1 MIIETAMEQQ
11 RLAYLLQRLA
21 DNSITGEEK
30 NEMMAYLHA
39 HPGDDLSAAA
49 GESFLA
55 ANEHIPTDFT
65 PYEHIARDISGLDR
79 APMRRARVLSLLRP
93 RWVAAAAFI
102 LIAGYGAFTLLR
114 KPADKPQVAQQI
126 DVQPGREGAILT
138 RGDGSTV
145 VLDSLHAGEI
155 TEHNGARMQ
164 VQQGQVSYANATA
177 SNAENVY
184 NTITTPNAR
193 TFHLLL
199 QDGTEI
205 WLNAGSSVT
214 YPVVF
219 TGKER
224 KVKITGEAYFEVAT
238 AAGRPFLVNVNDRAE
253 VEVLGTHF
261 NVNAYAD
268 EAVIKAAL
276 LEGAIRVRS
285 GEAHTAV
292 LKPGQQAVI
301 GKEGVSV
308 APADA
313 EEVNAWRNGLFHFR
327 KASVPDMMRQVA
339 RWYDVEVRF
348 EGTIPERT
356 FSGDIERKLSLQQ
369 VLDILRVTRINYTI
383 DNQKQITIRN

>member
-1 MIIETAMEQQ
+1 MEQQ

-21 DNSITGEEK
+21 DNSITGEEH
-30 NEMMAYLHA
+30 NEMMTHLHA
-39 HPGDDLSAAA
+39 HPGDDLSAEA
-49 GESFLA
+49 GEAFLA

-65 PYEHIARDISGLDR
+65 PYEHIARDIAGLDR
-79 APMRRARVLSLLRP
+79 MPARRTGWLAMLNP
-93 RWVAAAAFI
+93 RKVAAAAII
-102 LIAGYGAFTLLR
+102 LIAGYGIYTLLR
-114 KPADKPQVAQQI
+114 KPADKPQL
-126 DVQPGREGAILT
+126 VQRVDILPGREGAILT

-145 VLDSLHAGEI
+145 VLDSVTSGEM
-155 TEHNGARMQ
+155 TEHNGARLK
-164 VQQGQVSYANATA
+164 VQQGHVSYANATA
-177 SNAENVY
+177 SNTENIY
-184 NTITTPNAR
+184 NTITTPNAG

-219 TGKER
+219 TGNER
-224 KVKITGEAYFEVAT
+224 KVKITGEAYFEVAK
-238 AAGRPFLVNVNDRAE
+238 AAGKPFLVNVNDRAE

-268 EAVIKAAL
+268 EAAIKTAL

-285 GEAHTAV
+285 KEARTAV

-301 GKEGVSV
+301 DKAEMKVE
-308 APADA
+308 PADA
-313 EEVNAWRNGLFHFR
+313 EEVSARRNGLFHFR
-327 KASVPDMMRQVA
+327 KATVPEMMREVA

-348 EGTIPERT
+348 EGAVPERT
-356 FSGDIERKLSLQQ
+356 FSGDIERTLSLQQ
-369 VLDILRVTRINYTI
+369 VLTILRVTRINYTI